1 MSFPNNPLKVVIV
14 GRPNVGKSTLF
25 NRIIGR
31 RQAIVDDWEGVTRDR
46 QYGTT
51 EWNGRGFMLVD
62 TGGYDPMGER
72 LAKAVAEQIR
82 AALAEASLV
91 LFVVDG
97 KIGLTNRELEFAKV
111 LRKTGKPI
119 LLVVNKID
127 HEGLETQMQEFFKL
141 GFDQVYPVAAESG
154 RGIGDLLDALVLK
167 LPEQANQAQTA
178 ADIKIALIGRPN
190 VGKSTLL
197 NQMIGEERA
206 VVFDEPGTTRD
217 PLSIFLESGSRL
229 YELVDTAGIRR
240 RKQTEGKVEKVSV
253 LKALGMIEK
262 SHVILILVDATKPI
276 ESQDLK
282 VMNYAYKQGRG
293 MAILL
298 NKWDLAS
305 KAKLAVLE
313 KEFHDTY
320 ETLDFVPMLAISA
333 KTGLNVNKIFPMVEK
348 IFTNMNRRIPTGQL
362 NKFFEAIIETH
373 PHPTKSG
380 LTINLKYMTQV
391 AVRPPQFIVFCN
403 HPNKILTS
411 YIRFLENRLREAW
424 DFTGAPL
431 RINFQKS

>member
-1 MSFPNNPLKVVIV
+1 MTLANDILKVVIV

-82 AALAEASLV
+82 TALAEAELI

-111 LRKTGKPI
+111 LRKTGKNI

-167 LPEQANQAQTA
+167 LPEQANQAPTP

-197 NQMIGEERA
+197 NQLIGEERA

-298 NKWDLAS
+298 NKWDLVT

-424 DFTGAPL
+424 DFAGVPL